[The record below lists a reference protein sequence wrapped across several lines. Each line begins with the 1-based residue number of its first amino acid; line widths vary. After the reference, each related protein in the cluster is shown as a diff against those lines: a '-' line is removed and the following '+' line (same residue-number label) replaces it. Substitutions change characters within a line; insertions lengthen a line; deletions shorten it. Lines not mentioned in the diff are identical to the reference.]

1 MKDFRIPMS
10 RKKEKMLGNDVFFK
24 IETEMSGEHFFLK
37 PPQLQLSERSK
48 ILKRSSERNH
58 LSERSKTR

>member
-24 IETEMSGEHFFLK
+24 IETEMSGKHFFLK
-37 PPQLQLSERSK
+37 PPQLHLSGRSK
-48 ILKRSSERNH
+48 NKMIKPH
-58 LSERSKTR
+58 CPSKLTK